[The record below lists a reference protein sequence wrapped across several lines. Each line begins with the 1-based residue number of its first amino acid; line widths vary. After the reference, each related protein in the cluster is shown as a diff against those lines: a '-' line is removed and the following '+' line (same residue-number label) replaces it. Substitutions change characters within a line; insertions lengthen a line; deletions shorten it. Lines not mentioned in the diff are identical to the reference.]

1 MPYASLLHK
10 ESADALGAYMTRN
23 SAFLNSSAL
32 KRSSI
37 VTLVDISYKSQLPIF
52 THLLHNPLLS
62 SGLSSNRI
70 SSLLQRWEV
79 EMIIMNLTEDF
90 FRTLRKA
97 PAGYP
102 PAGYPPGGY
111 PGPSAPVH
119 GHGYGQSHHHHHG
132 GSGMGG
138 LLAGGAALAGAA
150 YGAHHLSHGH
160 GHGHGH
166 FGYGGHMMG
175 HGKFK
180 HGKFGKHGKFKHG
193 MFGGKHFKKWK

>member
-1 MPYASLLHK
+1 MANHLYASKMGGGNDDERDKGLLSNIAQGLAHGVHG
-10 ESADALGAYMTRN
+10 AHGHGYPPGAYPPPPG
-23 SAFLNSSAL
+23 AYPPPPGA
-32 KRSSI
+32 
-37 VTLVDISYKSQLPIF
+37 YPPPPGAYPPPP
-52 THLLHNPLLS
+52 HGYPPHGGYP
-62 SGLSSNRI
+62 
-70 SSLLQRWEV
+70 
-79 EMIIMNLTEDF
+79 
-90 FRTLRKA
+90 

-102 PAGYPPGGY
+102 PAGYPPAGY

-119 GHGYGQSHHHHHG
+119 GYGQSHHHG
-132 GSGMGG
+132 GPGMGA

-160 GHGHGH
+160 GHGHY
-166 FGYGGHMMG
+166 GYGGHMG